1 MAGGKH
7 PAIRLG
13 LSIVAVLVCA
23 PPVSV
28 LDQAPFAATFRIL
41 ENGTAIGSAE
51 IAVARDEDGWRVQST
66 SRAADTIGL
75 DVPRLEISYDTS
87 WRMRFLSMELARG
100 NERRVIHVA
109 VQSLRSRTDVVLP
122 DREAGFGTHW
132 ISPGVIAVPD
142 SVFGAYQALAA
153 RAEPLAPGSD
163 IHSCSHREARSM
175 QPLMRC
181 VTRKCERRAGPF
193 LRDECHCSSFV
204 RFPHRSRSGL
214 RRARSS
220 NLNSHSITWF

>member
-51 IAVARDEDGWRVQST
+51 IAVARDEDGLLLT
-66 SRAADTIGL
+66 
-75 DVPRLEISYDTS
+75 P
-87 WRMRFLSMELARG
+87 
-100 NERRVIHVA
+100 
-109 VQSLRSRTDVVLP
+109 
-122 DREAGFGTHW
+122 
-132 ISPGVIAVPD
+132 
-142 SVFGAYQALAA
+142 
-153 RAEPLAPGSD
+153 
-163 IHSCSHREARSM
+163 
-175 QPLMRC
+175 
-181 VTRKCERRAGPF
+181 
-193 LRDECHCSSFV
+193 RDECHGSSFV

>member
-28 LDQAPFAATFRIL
+28 LDQAPSAATFRIL
-41 ENGTAIGSAE
+41 ENGSAIGSAE

-66 SRAADTIGL
+66 SRAPGTIGL
-75 DVPRLEISYDTS
+75 DVPLSRSAMTRRGACAFYRWS
-87 WRMRFLSMELARG
+87 WRGETRDA
-100 NERRVIHVA
+100 
-109 VQSLRSRTDVVLP
+109 
-122 DREAGFGTHW
+122 
-132 ISPGVIAVPD
+132 
-142 SVFGAYQALAA
+142 
-153 RAEPLAPGSD
+153 
-163 IHSCSHREARSM
+163 HREARSM

-193 LRDECHCSSFV
+193 RRDECHCSSFEIPTPIEIWV
-204 RFPHRSRSGL
+204 AQGALLKLELPLDHLVLIRSDIL
-214 RRARSS
+214 D
-220 NLNSHSITWF
+220 